1 MSYDEK
7 LKNKTIKAYYDVLK
21 THAESEAQFTQK
33 LALFERNLKKIHAH
47 SNDNIKVHYANQA
60 IALNTLKKDHE
71 TLDLN
76 FEHKVNAYQAQKE
89 HSLESLNAQIKEI
102 EEAYEKK
109 RTLKHLQEQK
119 LDSDYA
125 FKLKEIAQSRV
136 QENETLD
143 KTVVQANKTYEKN
156 TKQLTVETEQKLE
169 SLRKKFH
176 DDNLEYSKNH
186 EMIKSKVQEQIIEN
200 ESKLSAYEHQLEE
213 ALTALE
219 KAFKKAID
227 PIDKQIQA
235 IEQEQQTTLDKITQ
249 AHQAIVDKKEKYRKE
264 AEKINDA
271 NKANLHLKEIRQHHK
286 TYEEDVR
293 QNNARFEAKLEPILK
308 SKQEVM
314 LEYDNRSLALK
325 QEGLDIITT
334 YLNHIQV
341 AKTEEMLETDELNHT
356 FNLAHLMFEQNK
368 ESTRLDD
375 TIQAANFRQHKEEQL
390 LKTEYQQAI
399 MLPKQDIEALHA
411 KNHLDKEKNALTK
424 AAEVAKAN
432 RDKAK
437 ALVHETYRNA
447 IQKVDYETARLKA
460 ILAFDHEMLELNH
473 DRLSVNQLVDLE
485 NILVKHYFKQSQNY
499 TALKTVHL
507 ATHRPTIEIEI
518 KNRTKINIEYY
529 QTLIAQARK
538 DHQAM
543 CQHIDDVY
551 HLESQPYEAI
561 IATIQDQQN
570 DMLKALKTKQSE
582 ATQTMQTAIKTQPK
596 DRNEMRLHAKQLEL
610 LKEVHQEQLNQLEQ
624 QSKNTVKPYQQLLQH
639 LQHTR
644 VQSLEETET
653 LLHHITDQYQ
663 LLIDTAIAQEK
674 QVIKMFE
681 TTQNNLQHSADLFQT
696 FQYQRQEDTLDATQQ
711 FHQSRH
717 NTLFKLQK
725 ESEKKLAEQ
734 NAKLERGFHT
744 ITQQYNQKIQSIKDE
759 NYRQLEKIK
768 QTSIDQLR
776 KIEENFHEEIR
787 RTELYISKLTR
798 QHDNKMKELSRE
810 IDTIKH
816 DCFSKK
822 EASERYLEKETER
835 LEEALIQ
842 ERDRKDRLKKET
854 IDSHK
859 KRMLDLVIEIESDP
873 MHVLMATQM
882 RDLKDYILQ
891 RKTLIQLINS

>member
-1 MSYDEK
+1 MSEDEK

-33 LALFERNLKKIHAH
+33 LALFERNLKKIQAH
-47 SNDNIKVHYANQA
+47 SNDNIKVHLANQT
-60 IALNTLKKDHE
+60 IALDNLKKDHE
-71 TLDLN
+71 SLDHN
-76 FEHKVNAYQAQKE
+76 FAQHLKS
-89 HSLESLNAQIKEI
+89 HQVQKDKSLESLNTQIKEV
-102 EEAYEKK
+102 EEAHEKK

-119 LDSDYA
+119 LDSDYE
-125 FKLKEIAQSRV
+125 FKLKEIAQTRV
-136 QENETLD
+136 QEIETLE
-143 KTVVQANKTYEKN
+143 KTVVQANKTYDKN
-156 TKQLTVETEQKLE
+156 MKQLSVETEQKLE

-176 DDNLEYSKNH
+176 DDNLEYTKNH
-186 EMIKSKVQEQIIEN
+186 EMIKSKVQEKIIEN
-200 ESKLSAYEHQLEE
+200 ENKLSAYEHQLEE

-227 PIDKQIQA
+227 PIEKQMQA
-235 IEQEQQTTLDKITQ
+235 IEQKHQATLDKMTK

-264 AEKINDA
+264 AEKINDMH
-271 NKANLHLKEIRQHHK
+271 KANVHLKEIRQHHK
-286 TYEEDVR
+286 THEEDLR
-293 QNNARFEAKLEPILK
+293 QTNARFEVELEPILK

-325 QEGLDIITT
+325 QQGLDKITT

-341 AKTEEMLETDELNHT
+341 AKTEEMLETDELNHA

-375 TIQAANFRQHKEEQL
+375 TIQAANFKQNKEEQL
-390 LKTEYQQAI
+390 LTTEYQQAI

-411 KNHLDKEKNALTK
+411 KHHLDKEKNTITK

-437 ALVHETYRNA
+437 ALAHETYRHA

-460 ILAFDHEMLELNH
+460 LLTFDHEMLKLNH
-473 DRLSVNQLVDLE
+473 ERLSVDQLVDLE
-485 NILVKHYFKQSQNY
+485 NMLVKHYFKQSQNY

-507 ATHRPTIEIEI
+507 VTHRPTIETEI
-518 KNRTKINIEYY
+518 KNRTKNNIKYY
-529 QTLIAQARK
+529 QTLIEQAEK
-538 DHQAM
+538 DHQIM

-551 HLESQPYEAI
+551 QLESQPYNTI
-561 IATIQDQQN
+561 IEKIKAEQN
-570 DMLKALKTKQSE
+570 DALAALKAKQLE
-582 ATQTMQTAIKTQPK
+582 ETQTMKTALKTQPK
-596 DRNEMRLHAKQLEL
+596 DRNEMRLHTKQLEL
-610 LKEVHQEQLNQLEQ
+610 LKEVHQEQLNHQEQ
-624 QSKNTVKPYQQLLQH
+624 HYKNTLKPYQQLLQH
-639 LQHTR
+639 LQQTR

-653 LLHHITDQYQ
+653 LLHHVTDQYQ
-663 LLIDTAIAQEK
+663 LLIDTALAQEK
-674 QVIKMFE
+674 QVIQMVD
-681 TTQNNLQHSADLFQT
+681 TTQTNIQHSADLFQT
-696 FQYQRQEDTLDATQQ
+696 FQYQRQEDTVDATQQ
-711 FHQSRH
+711 FHQSRY
-717 NTLFKLQK
+717 NTLYRLQK
-725 ESEKKLAEQ
+725 ESEKKRADQ
-734 NAKLERGFHT
+734 HAKLDRGFHT
-744 ITQQYNQKIQSIKDE
+744 LTQQYNQKIQNIKDE

-776 KIEENFHEEIR
+776 KIEENYHEEIR

-810 IDTIKH
+810 IDTIKQ

-854 IDSHK
+854 IDNHK

-873 MHVLMATQM
+873 MHVLMATQI

-891 RKTLIQLINS
+891 RKTLIQLINP